1 MLSGRVGRGR
11 TKRSHFI
18 FEKASGKLI
27 DKAVGVKP
35 ANECVFTKPCLTV
48 EKAFPL
54 TFLLVLTSSASS
66 ANALDFIK
74 KHHA

>member
-1 MLSGRVGRGR
+1 MLSGRIGRGR

-35 ANECVFTKPCLTV
+35 ANECVLPSL
-48 EKAFPL
+48 
-54 TFLLVLTSSASS
+54 ASLS
-66 ANALDFIK
+66 KEPFR
-74 KHHA
+74 